1 MYKVVKISST
11 EQLNF
16 TISGTRKIID
26 MERSRKTKKRTSTN
40 RNRSKME
47 EIIKLVHRDINLVV
61 KSVFYIFKKT
71 ED

>member
-1 MYKVVKISST
+1 
-11 EQLNF
+11 
-16 TISGTRKIID
+16 